1 MTTTITKKPGNTI
14 ELEIELDAPAFQKH
28 VDWAVR
34 HVSESL
40 KIPGFRPGK
49 APVEVVKDKIGTKT
63 VLDEAAEHA
72 VRDSYVAAVREH
84 ELETVGPPKIQILML
99 AEGNPFRFR
108 ATAALLPKVTLGKLE
123 TLRINPKPVTV
134 TDADVQ
140 AAIDKLRDMRRTETP
155 SLGTAAT
162 GDKIEIDL
170 DLFRDGVPI
179 DGGASKSHPIII
191 GDHQFIPGFEEQLIG
206 LRPGD
211 SKEFTLTFPADYRV
225 ANLAGKPA
233 QFRIKVV
240 NIFHLKRPEAD
251 DAFAKSLGTFQT
263 FNELQKQIRENIERE
278 RTELEAQRQEGDL
291 LDQLIHASTLEEL
304 PALLLEEEKDKM
316 LEEIEHDIEH
326 RGLKM
331 DDYLSSLRKTR
342 DSLKAEFVK
351 PAERRVKSALIIRA
365 VAEAKA
371 IDVSREEIEQERT
384 LLKKRYADEPEAQGR
399 LDDEEITRYLATVL
413 TNRKVIAL
421 LRETATKKS

>member
-1 MTTTITKKPGNTI
+1 MTVTITKKPGNTV

-34 HVSESL
+34 HVSEGL

-49 APVEVVKDKIGTKT
+49 APTEVVKDKVGAKT

-84 ELETVGPPKIQILML
+84 ELETVGPPQVQILML

-108 ATAALLPKVTLGKLE
+108 ATAALLPKVKLGKLE
-123 TLRINPKPVTV
+123 DLHIKPKPVTV

-191 GDHQFIPGFEEQLIG
+191 GDRQFIPGFEEQLIG

-331 DDYLSSLRKTR
+331 DDYLLSLKKTR

-399 LDDEEITRYLATVL
+399 LDDEDITRYLATVL